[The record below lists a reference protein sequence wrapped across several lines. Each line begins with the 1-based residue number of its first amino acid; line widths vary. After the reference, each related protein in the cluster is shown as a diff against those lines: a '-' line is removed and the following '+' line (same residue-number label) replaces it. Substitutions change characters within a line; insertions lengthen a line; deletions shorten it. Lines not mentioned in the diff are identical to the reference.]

1 MRKWQRTSKFRTHR
15 KDLIRGIKAWSQ
27 AVGIEV
33 DPCLFFTKQQTEDFT
48 SGNFNPGDCL
58 ALFVLCDRGMSIL
71 SCMIMSLTQ
80 QEKHKS
86 RETAEGES
94 KSNRSLTEALQ
105 LRSNDPP
112 APPTHY
118 QESKLLLGTFAGLLA
133 VLFGPG
139 CDYYTDLERG

>member
-1 MRKWQRTSKFRTHR
+1 M
-15 KDLIRGIKAWSQ
+15 DL
-27 AVGIEV
+27 
-33 DPCLFFTKQQTEDFT
+33 CLFFTKQQTEDFT

-58 ALFVLCDRGMSIL
+58 AQFVSCDRGVSIL
-71 SCMIMSLTQ
+71 SCMSMSLTQ
-80 QEKHKS
+80 QEKYKS

-94 KSNRSLTEALQ
+94 KSNHSLTKALQ

-118 QESKLLLGTFAGLLA
+118 QEFKLLLGTFAGLLV

-139 CDYYTDLERG
+139 CDYYTDVFGARMILADEEVAVLVDCFTPLLLRQYV